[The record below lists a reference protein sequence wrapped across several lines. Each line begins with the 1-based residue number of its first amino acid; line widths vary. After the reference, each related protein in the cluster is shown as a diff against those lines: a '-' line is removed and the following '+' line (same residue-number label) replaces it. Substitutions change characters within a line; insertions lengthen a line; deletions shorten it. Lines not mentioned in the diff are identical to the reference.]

1 MMYGKMKREKKTYG
15 GKMKKDGNAAARR
28 EPMMDGGMQ
37 KAARTKANMGRMMY
51 NKGGQPEYKSGD
63 MPKAKP
69 C

>member
-1 MMYGKMKREKKTYG
+1 MMYGKMKRETKTDG

-28 EPMMDGGMQ
+28 EPMMDCGMQ
-37 KAARTKANMGRMMY
+37 KTARTKANMGRMMY